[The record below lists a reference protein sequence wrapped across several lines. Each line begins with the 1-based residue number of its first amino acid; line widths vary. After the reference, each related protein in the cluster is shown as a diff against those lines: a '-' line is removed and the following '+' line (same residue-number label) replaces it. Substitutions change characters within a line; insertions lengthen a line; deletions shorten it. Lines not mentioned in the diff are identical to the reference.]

1 MVLLPFETSIP
12 TALYILMCLLKMDL
26 HGIQHSSLL
35 IQSPGVSNGH
45 VQGQSNLHKSN
56 SCNDRLGDWLSG
68 GHLVVQGENVTPMP
82 EHYTA

>member
-1 MVLLPFETSIP
+1 MTPPGCRTAMVLLPFETSIP
-12 TALYILMCLLKMDL
+12 TALYILMYLLKMNL

-56 SCNDRLGDWLSG
+56 GCKMIGWLTGFLADTLKWS
-68 GHLVVQGENVTPMP
+68 
-82 EHYTA
+82 

>member
-1 MVLLPFETSIP
+1 MTPPGCRTAMVLLPFETSIP
-12 TALYILMCLLKMDL
+12 TALYILMYLLKMNL

-56 SCNDRLGDWLSG
+56 GTQMIGWLTG
-68 GHLVVQGENVTPMP
+68 FLADT
-82 EHYTA
+82 